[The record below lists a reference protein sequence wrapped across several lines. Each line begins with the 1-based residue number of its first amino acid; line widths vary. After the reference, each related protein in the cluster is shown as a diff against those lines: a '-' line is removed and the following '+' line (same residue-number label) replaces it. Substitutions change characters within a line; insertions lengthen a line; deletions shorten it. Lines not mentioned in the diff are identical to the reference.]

1 MAKKK
6 VTAIVEELLADFL
19 AEEGLELYHCE
30 FAKEGGDWFLKVFID
45 YAPED
50 TTPAAEDTTPAAEAG
65 AAEADAAQA
74 EETAPRYIGTDE
86 CEKVSRYLS
95 EQLDS
100 SDPIEQNY
108 YLMVSSPG
116 MDRPLLK
123 PSHWRRYVGEKIEIR
138 LYRGKDGTKNITGT
152 LDAYEEP
159 GKANENEGKANE
171 NEGNANETA
180 GTAQARITVTDEKG
194 KVWTLEESEIAKANL
209 AVVF

>member
-50 TTPAAEDTTPAAEAG
+50 TTPAAEAG
-65 AAEADAAQA
+65 AAEADATQA

-159 GKANENEGKANE
+159 DKANE
-171 NEGNANETA
+171 NEGNANEA
-180 GTAQARITVTDEKG
+180 ADTAQARITVTDEKG